1 MMDFGMVESILDQ
14 VKEYKLSSSD
24 DVIFKE
30 INDHLMQLDWD
41 NIIELVKERY

>member
-14 VKEYKLSSSD
+14 VKEYKLKSAD
-24 DVIFKE
+24 EVIFKE

-41 NIIELVKERY
+41 SIIELVKDRF